1 MTFGEDGKLYI
12 QEDPGGTPY
21 IALAHDFLRQ
31 RRRSTRMKKAA
42 ALLEITSILGR
53 NNGRRYFLANM
64 QAHCDIPGE
73 LVQSGQLYVISVVP
87 ESEHYALMLGAS
99 VLSASVSS
107 DLLLAAGSVSAKW
120 LGRFNISNF
129 APTWPHDM
137 PPRLAQSASIET
149 QRVE

>member
-1 MTFGEDGKLYI
+1 
-12 QEDPGGTPY
+12 
-21 IALAHDFLRQ
+21 
-31 RRRSTRMKKAA
+31 
-42 ALLEITSILGR
+42 
-53 NNGRRYFLANM
+53 M
-64 QAHCDIPGE
+64 QAHYDIPGE
-73 LVQSGQLYVISVVP
+73 LVHGGQLYVISVVP

-129 APTWPHDM
+129 APTWPHNM
-137 PPRLAQSASIET
+137 PPRLAPSASIET

>member
-1 MTFGEDGKLYI
+1 
-12 QEDPGGTPY
+12 
-21 IALAHDFLRQ
+21 
-31 RRRSTRMKKAA
+31 
-42 ALLEITSILGR
+42 
-53 NNGRRYFLANM
+53 M
-64 QAHCDIPGE
+64 QAHYDIPGE
-73 LVQSGQLYVISVVP
+73 LVQGGQLYVISVVP

-129 APTWPHDM
+129 APTWPHNM
-137 PPRLAQSASIET
+137 PPRLAPSASIET